1 VVFLK
6 PSANVIQENGV
17 ETAIQA
23 IYRDMEYAKSLIKR
37 TKSAKETAEGEDDGD
52 ADGLT
57 WEDVEESWTFI
68 GDEADEDLR
77 GRIRDFD
84 MSRRPGKGRD
94 TAASSAR
101 QSIEV

>member
-1 VVFLK
+1 
-6 PSANVIQENGV
+6 
-17 ETAIQA
+17 
-23 IYRDMEYAKSLIKR
+23 MEYAKSLIKR

-84 MSRRPGKGRD
+84 MSRRPGQGEKGKGRD
-94 TAASSAR
+94 TAASSVR